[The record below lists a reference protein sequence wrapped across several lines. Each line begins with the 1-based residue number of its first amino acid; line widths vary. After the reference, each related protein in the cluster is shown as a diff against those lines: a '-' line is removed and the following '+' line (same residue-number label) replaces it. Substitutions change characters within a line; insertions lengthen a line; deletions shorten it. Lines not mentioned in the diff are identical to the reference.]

1 MSIESYPPPVNQLL
15 TYGNCAEMDFDN
27 WPDYLELGIA
37 PKDIPH
43 LIRMAT
49 DNELYRDDE
58 DTLESWAPIHAW
70 RALGQLRAEAA
81 IEPLMGLFE
90 KEESNYWEWIAE
102 ELPLVYSMIGPAAIP
117 ALAAYL
123 ADTSQAIFPRTTA
136 LNCLEDIA
144 IDHPETRQECV
155 AIFTHQLE
163 SFAENG
169 SELNGF
175 LIGSLVDLKAVE
187 SAPLIER
194 AFAADTVDR
203 MLVGDWD
210 DVQVEL
216 GLKSREEL
224 PKKEFNRSFQGMR
237 IGDPGFTGS
246 SISQEAK
253 GFRPGKSDRKA
264 KSKKKMSKESR
275 KKNQKKRK

>member
-37 PKDIPH
+37 PKDIPD

-49 DNELYRDDE
+49 DNELYQDEE

-81 IEPLMGLFE
+81 IEPLMGLFQE
-90 KEESNYWEWIAE
+90 QETNYWEWIAE

-123 ADTSQAIFPRTTA
+123 ADTSDGVFPRITA
-136 LNCLEDIA
+136 VNCLEDIA
-144 IDHPETRQECV
+144 IDYPETRQECV
-155 AIFTHQLE
+155 AIFTRQLE
-163 SFAENG
+163 SFAKNG
-169 SELNGF
+169 SEFNGF
-175 LIGSLVDLKAVE
+175 LIASLLELKAVE

-224 PKKEFNRSFQGMR
+224 PKKEFNRSFLGNG

-253 GFRPGKSDRKA
+253 GFHPGKSDRKA

>member
-1 MSIESYPPPVNQLL
+1 MSIESYAPPVNQLL

-37 PKDIPH
+37 PKDIPD

-90 KEESNYWEWIAE
+90 KRESNYWEWIAE
-102 ELPLVYSMIGPAAIP
+102 ELPLVYSTIGPAAIP

-136 LNCLEDIA
+136 VNCLEEIA
-144 IDHPETRQECV
+144 IDYPEARDECVTILTRQ
-155 AIFTHQLE
+155 LK

-169 SELNGF
+169 PEFNSF
-175 LIGSLVDLKAVE
+175 LMASLVDLKAVE
-187 SAPLIER
+187 SAPLMER
-194 AFAADTVDR
+194 VFAADTVDR
-203 MLVGDWD
+203 FLVGDWD

-216 GLKSREEL
+216 GLKSPEEL
-224 PKKEFNRSFQGMR
+224 PKKEFNRSFPGK
-237 IGDPGFTGS
+237 GVSDPGFTGS
-246 SISQEAK
+246 SISQETK
-253 GFRPGKSDRKA
+253 GFRSGKSESKQ

-275 KKNQKKRK
+275 KKNHKKRK